1 MIQKSIFLLVLS
13 SFLITNIYAQKAQD
27 AQKVDA
33 LNTYVTFT
41 NESIHGLLIVHRLL
55 ENFNKNINK
64 YVDLPDNVVNLY
76 SSKDLPSDIFEDPE
90 RWFYDISPNE
100 LYRKIEANKGQLP
113 SDLENKLTKSASSM
127 KSISQA
133 VNNLRFEIDE
143 LIPTLDLT
151 KRENLSLVY
160 DKLEEGVEHYK
171 NFYMHQKALE
181 KDINNY
187 YKTLKISEDDIQFP
201 KVLVEMN
208 GVYYSTR
215 SALDALY
222 DKDDDDY
229 GTLLDNQKKALKSFE
244 AVRLQDYNSTRLIN
258 SKVQMYWNN
267 IKKQALA
274 SIEIQK
280 NFINFDEIPEEYK
293 IYERFYYFYNIAV
306 IDKFNRYGNGLV
318 FEMNRILDYLTI
330 PMVKYFEMPHYFKVI
345 YPKILESNDFIA
357 SSDPM
362 IKNVPV
368 AMRGREVKVADRV
381 IFADSAI
388 VEFQMFDNKI
398 IDGDIVTISFNGDWI
413 VEKHK
418 LKATPYVFNLAL
430 NQQGKNYL
438 LLHADDVGRQPP
450 CTIALT
456 YRYRG
461 KTEYIYL
468 NSDYN
473 TSELIEIIIQP

>member
-1 MIQKSIFLLVLS
+1 MIQKYLVVLV
-13 SFLITNIYAQKAQD
+13 FFTILFNNIEAQSPQD
-27 AQKVDA
+27 IQKVEA
-33 LNTYVTFT
+33 LNTYVTYT

-76 SSKDLPSDIFEDPE
+76 SNKDLPKDIFEDPE
-90 RWFYDISPNE
+90 KWFYDISPNE
-100 LYRKIEANKGQLP
+100 LYRKIEANKGKLP
-113 SDLENKLTKSASSM
+113 ADVEAKLIKEASSM

-171 NFYMHQKALE
+171 NFYKYQKELE
-181 KDINNY
+181 KNINIY
-187 YKTLKISEDDIQFP
+187 YKTLKFSDDVLQFP
-201 KVLVEMN
+201 KVLAQMN
-208 GVYYSTR
+208 NVYTTTR
-215 SALDALY
+215 IGLDALY
-222 DKDDDDY
+222 EKDDDDY
-229 GTLLDNQKKALKSFE
+229 ITLLDNQKKALTSFE
-244 AVRLQDYNSTRLIN
+244 SVKLQDYNSTRLIN

-267 IKKQALA
+267 IKKQANA
-274 SIEIQK
+274 SIKIQK
-280 NFINFDEIPEEYK
+280 NFVNFDEIPEEYK

-306 IDKFNRYGNGLV
+306 INKFNRYGNGLV
-318 FEMNRILDYLTI
+318 FEMNRILDYLSI

-345 YPKILESNDFIA
+345 YPKILESNDYIA

-362 IKNVPV
+362 IKSVPV
-368 AMRGREVKVADRV
+368 AMRGRDVRVADRV
-381 IFADSAI
+381 IFVDSAG

-398 IDGDIVTISFNGDWI
+398 IDGDVVTISFNGDWI

-418 LKATPYVFNLAL
+418 LTATPYVFNLAL

-461 KTEYIYL
+461 KVEYIYL

-473 TSELIEIIIQP
+473 TSELIEIVIQP